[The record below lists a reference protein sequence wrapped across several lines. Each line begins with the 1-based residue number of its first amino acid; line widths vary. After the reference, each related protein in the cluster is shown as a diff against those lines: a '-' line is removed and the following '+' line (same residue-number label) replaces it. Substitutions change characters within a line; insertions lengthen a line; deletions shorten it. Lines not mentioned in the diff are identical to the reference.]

1 MYPPFVHSAA
11 TPPMSLGMAEI
22 PALSLLLALLLW
34 AGPADPSPTLLL
46 RPRERESSGS
56 FGNLN
61 IAVIYSGSSLHP
73 EMGIGAMDSGGGG
86 RVLHPGVSFGRVSN
100 SLGKSIIT
108 QWGSANVIWLA
119 VNDSSP
125 RTLLLQLCELLASRP
140 LQGLVYEEERAP
152 LSPKSP
158 LAPMLEFFSAQT
170 GLPIV
175 AVGGGAGLGRM
186 PQESGSIYLQFS
198 SSTALQLEV
207 IFEVLEE
214 YDWTAFSVVSTRHH
228 GYQDFL
234 SVVEGLTDGS
244 FIGWEKKNVVML
256 NLTDDPGGARARRLL
271 KENEAQV
278 RLLYCSQEEAD
289 LVFKAAWAAGQAGP
303 SHMWFA
309 VGPALAGL
317 GMDGLPRALF
327 AVRPQ
332 GWRDEPRKRIARG
345 VSVLSHGAVALRKDY
360 GLMGGPN
367 FVSNCQTDG
376 NHTQR
381 VPDRMRYFSNITL
394 GGRDYSFNSDGYL
407 ANPSLDVISYT
418 PGRGWEEVGWWEN
431 GVLRLRYPAWS
442 RYGPFLQPPDDA
454 QHLRVVTLEERPF
467 VIVEAADPASG
478 TCIRDSV
485 PCRRPVNASMVPEG
499 TAPTKQ
505 CCKGFCIDILKR
517 LAKIVGFTYDLY
529 LVTNGKHGK
538 KIDGVWNGM
547 VGEVVYQRADM
558 AIGSLTINEERS
570 EVVDFSVPFVE
581 TGISVMVSRSNGTV
595 SPSAFL
601 EPYSPAVWVM
611 MFVMCLTVVAV
622 TVFIFEFFS
631 PVGYNRSLQSG
642 KKVGGSKFTIGKS
655 IWLLWALV
663 FNNSVPVENPRGTTS
678 KIMVLVWAFFAVIFL
693 ASYTANLAAF
703 MIQEEYIDTVSGLS
717 DKKFQHPTEQY
728 PPLKFGTV
736 PNGSTEKNI
745 RSNYPDMHQYMIKY
759 NQRGVEEA
767 ITNLKTGKLDAFIYD
782 AAVLN
787 YMARKDEGCKVMTI
801 GSGKVFATTGYG
813 IALHKNSRWKRPLD
827 LALLQLVGDDEI
839 EMLERLWLSGICHND
854 KIEVMSSKLDIDNM
868 AGVFYMLL
876 VAMGLSLLV
885 FAWEHLVYWR
895 LRHCMGHSG
904 RLDFLL
910 AFSRGMYSCCSFED
924 ETAQGGAKP
933 TLPTHHHSAMM
944 PPPPPPHVVTAAVAN
959 PAISMAQQQ
968 QPPPQ
973 PPQQAYKTPLPGSPP
988 TAAHSGAAL
997 GAANTPILGA
1007 PLPCSTFLP
1016 RPDRRSAVVDRWRL
1030 PKTSGANPIG
1040 IRGGITEMGPFP
1052 QKVAPNW
1059 AGGGGGGGGGLDGYK
1074 RYYGPIDPEGLGPCV
1089 DPNAGGSQTPKTAQ
1103 RGHPQPPPAAVA
1115 FYQEKSAD
1123 HGVGKKVAVGGGAGG
1138 QGKGVKS
1145 LGTPRLPPKS
1155 QAPAPLPPNPPL
1167 PHPSPPLPSAF
1178 WRKRRPKKLKESG
1191 GPLYENILPLGRR
1204 GGGRDGAR
1212 DSVGRRGRHSPSLPL
1227 PVPVPLSPTYTP
1239 PSPSP
1244 SLPYTSTSTSSSTS
1258 STSSSSSAS
1267 TSRSTSP
1274 SSSSSGSSK
1283 SCRDRE
1289 EGFEGEDDDD
1299 MEELTEESSLLLGH
1313 DRDRSLIS
1321 PRSLTHG
1328 PPPPPVPP
1336 RKPRLLKGERE
1347 RARERGGSQ
1356 LAQLQEWWAG
1366 WGERER
1372 DRSGGGAGTG
1382 ERKRDKKRRKEKEKE
1397 KKKKK
1402 KKSKKR
1408 KKREERER
1416 ERERERK
1423 RRKVKKR
1430 KKKEMKTKKRK
1441 KASVGKRSEPEEGDI
1456 EADRDAEAEGERDGG
1471 MSQDYSSYSAQY
1483 RSTFGEKSRDS
1494 GWEGERDRGRR
1505 EGGDEDGDDREEE
1518 DGGRRRSRDRRRKGS
1533 RSRSRSRH
1541 QPPAKRY
1548 PNLNKLPA
1556 SVKFWVSGGGGDPSA
1571 DAPPSSLH
1579 PLRPSSGKRRK
1590 SGAGEREAGGR
1601 AGERRPLLLHYE
1613 RGRAHTREGLSFHEW
1628 DSEDDADGGDEVE
1641 EDRERVE
1648 DRVRRAAGRGAVS
1661 ESERD
1666 RCRAEE
1672 SFSDDGSS
1680 GEFGRFER
1688 YWEGSMG
1695 GGGGGIGGGGWFF
1708 GTYPSREKGGS
1719 INSRDD
1725 SILGRGDGWGAGGDG
1740 GWGSGGGIGW
1750 GSGGGSGGLGSQWPP
1765 PPAALPPPRRYWS
1778 VDKLPM
1784 KPEKKPKVGGK
1795 GKGRSRDRGRESGP
1809 CFCQYP
1815 PGRPHAHS
1823 KRGRASSRS
1832 QEELLPHCHSFSGG
1846 SQAKPLPPKPEKN
1859 QPKSGSQSN
1868 LSTQQAQLT
1877 DHSAQPLPS
1886 PPQAPGMAATSAKL
1900 QYQRLRSVP
1909 QPRRFYSPHLP
1920 LKAKSLCS
1928 RRGSAHF
1935 SSLESEPCAALCQQA
1950 RIALC
1955 CAVLRDTVHCA
1966 RSSGFTL
1973 CCAVRAHAT
1982 VLYATR
1988 PTPSQTQPAEQ
1999 HSATTGSASGL
2010 YSV

>member
-1 MYPPFVHSAA
+1 MV
-11 TPPMSLGMAEI
+11 TV
-22 PALSLLLALLLW
+22 PALSLLLALVEW
-34 AGPADPSPTLLL
+34 VGPAGSSPHLLL
-46 RPRERESSGS
+46 RPRERERDPVASMH
-56 FGNLN
+56 FN
-61 IAVIYSGSSLHP
+61 IAVIHAGSGAQ
-73 EMGIGAMDSGGGG
+73 GDAGAAAAGG
-86 RVLHPGVSFGRVSN
+86 RVLYPGFGRVHS
-100 SLGKSIIT
+100 SFGESVVT
-108 QWGSANVIWLA
+108 QWGSANVIWLQ

-125 RTLLLQLCELLASRP
+125 RTLLSQLCDLLAARP
-140 LQGLVYEEERAP
+140 LQGLVYEDERP
-152 LSPKSP
+152 LPLASGP
-158 LAPMLEFFSAQT
+158 LAPMLEFVSAQT

-175 AVGGGAGLGRM
+175 AVGGGAGLGRV
-186 PQESGSIYLQFS
+186 PQETGSIFLQFS
-198 SSTALQLEV
+198 TSTALQLEV

-244 FIGWEKKNVVML
+244 FIGWEKKSVVML
-256 NLTDDPGGARARRLL
+256 NLTDDPGGSRTRRLL

-278 RLLYCSQEEAD
+278 RLLYCSQEEAEQ
-289 LVFKAAWAAGQAGP
+289 VFYAAWAAGLAGP
-303 SHMWFA
+303 SHIWFA
-309 VGPALAGL
+309 VGPALSELGL
-317 GMDGLPRALF
+317 SGLPNRLF

-332 GWRDEPRKRIARG
+332 GWRDEPRRRIARG
-345 VSVLSHGAVALRKDY
+345 VSVLTHGAVALRKDY
-360 GLMGGPN
+360 GATGGPH
-367 FVSNCQTDG
+367 FVTNCQSDG
-376 NHTQR
+376 NRTQKIR
-381 VPDRMRYFSNITL
+381 GRMKYFSNITL

-407 ANPSLDVISYT
+407 ANPFLDVISYT
-418 PGRGWEEVGWWEN
+418 AGSGWEDVGWWEN

-467 VIVEAADPASG
+467 VIVELADPASG

-485 PCRRPVNASMVPEG
+485 PCRRPLNATALQEG
-499 TAPTKQ
+499 VAPMKQ

-517 LAKIVGFTYDLY
+517 LARIVGFTYDLY

-547 VGEVVYQRADM
+547 VGEVVYKRADM

-570 EVVDFSVPFVE
+570 EVIDFSVPFVE

-631 PVGYNRSLQSG
+631 PVGYNRSLQNG
-642 KKVGGSKFTIGKS
+642 KKAGGSKFTIGKS

-663 FNNSVPVENPRGTTS
+663 FNNSVPVENPKGTTS

-717 DKKFQHPTEQY
+717 DRKFQHPTEQY

-745 RSNYPDMHQYMIKY
+745 RSNYPDMHHYMIKY
-759 NQRGVEEA
+759 NQKGVEEA

-813 IALHKNSRWKRPLD
+813 IALIKNSRWKRPLD

-895 LRHCMGHSG
+895 LRHCMSRMGQTG
-904 RLDFLL
+904 KLDFLL

-924 ETAQGGAKP
+924 ETAQGGVKV
-933 TLPTHHHSAMM
+933 TVSTHHHPSVVSA
-944 PPPPPPHVVTAAVAN
+944 PPSSHVVTASVAN
-959 PAISMAQQQ
+959 AAIAMVPQQQQQQQQQ
-968 QPPPQ
+968 QPQPQ
-973 PPQQAYKTPLPGSPP
+973 SYKTPLPGSPP
-988 TAAHSGAAL
+988 AVVHSAAAMGPST
-997 GAANTPILGA
+997 TPLMGA

-1016 RPDRRSAVVDRWRL
+1016 RPDRRLAVVDRWRL
-1030 PKTSGANPIG
+1030 PKSTSATIG
-1040 IRGGITEMGPFP
+1040 VRGGLSDIGPFP
-1052 QKVAPNW
+1052 QKGAPTW
-1059 AGGGGGGGGGLDGYK
+1059 AGSGAAGSSMDGYK

-1089 DPNAGGSQTPKTAQ
+1089 DQQAGSQTPKTAP
-1103 RGHPQPPPAAVA
+1103 RSHQPPPPATMV
-1115 FYQEKSAD
+1115 FYQEKGMD
-1123 HGVGKKVAVGGGAGG
+1123 HGLGKKVGVGTGGGG

-1155 QAPAPLPPNPPL
+1155 QTPAPLPPNPPL
-1167 PHPSPPLPSAF
+1167 QHPSPPLPSSL
-1178 WRKRRPKKLKESG
+1178 WRKRRPKKPKEPG

-1204 GGGRDGAR
+1204 GGGRDA
-1212 DSVGRRGRHSPSLPL
+1212 GRRPRPSPPLPI
-1227 PVPVPLSPTYTP
+1227 PVPVPLSPSFTP
-1239 PSPSP
+1239 PSPSA
-1244 SLPYTSTSTSSSTS
+1244 SLPYTSTSSSSSSTSSSTTSSASSSRSTSPSSTS
-1258 STSSSSSAS
+1258 STSS
-1267 TSRSTSP
+1267 RST
-1274 SSSSSGSSK
+1274 
-1283 SCRDRE
+1283 RDRE
-1289 EGFEGEDDDD
+1289 AEEEDEEDLD
-1299 MEELTEESSLLLGH
+1299 ELTEESSLLQGH
-1313 DRDRSLIS
+1313 SRDRERSILS

-1328 PPPPPVPP
+1328 PPPPPIPP
-1336 RKPRLLKGERE
+1336 RKPRGSHGERE
-1347 RARERGGSQ
+1347 GGRERERGGSQ

-1372 DRSGGGAGTG
+1372 DRSGGGSGDT
-1382 ERKRDKKRRKEKEKE
+1382 ERKREKKRRKEREKD

-1402 KKSKKR
+1402 KKNKKR

-1416 ERERERK
+1416 ERERK
-1423 RRKVKKR
+1423 RRKVKK
-1430 KKKEMKTKKRK
+1430 KKKKATKTKKK
-1441 KASVGKRSEPEEGDI
+1441 KKVSAGKHSEPEEGDV
-1456 EADRDAEAEGERDGG
+1456 EAEREGDGDAEREGEF
-1471 MSQDYSSYSAQY
+1471 SSFSTQY
-1483 RSTFGEKSRDS
+1483 RSMFGDKGNLSA
-1494 GWEGERDRGRR
+1494 WEGERERGRR
-1505 EGGDEDGDDREEE
+1505 DGGEEVGDERDEESG
-1518 DGGRRRSRDRRRKGS
+1518 GGRNRQRRPKGS
-1533 RSRSRSRH
+1533 HTRH
-1541 QPPAKRY
+1541 RPSSKRY

-1556 SVKFWVSGGGGDPSA
+1556 SVKFWVSGGGTEATSGIS
-1571 DAPPSSLH
+1571 PPSSLH
-1579 PLRPSSGKRRK
+1579 TLLPSAKRRRSSG
-1590 SGAGEREAGGR
+1590 AERDMGGR
-1601 AGERRPLLLHYE
+1601 GGERRPLLLHYE

-1628 DSEDDADGGDEVE
+1628 DSEDEDEDE
-1641 EDRERVE
+1641 EEEEERERERERERVE
-1648 DRVRRAAGRGAVS
+1648 ERMRRAGGRGAVS

-1666 RCRAEE
+1666 RVQAEE
-1672 SFSDDGSS
+1672 SYSDDGSS

-1688 YWEGSMG
+1688 YWEGNG
-1695 GGGGGIGGGGWFF
+1695 GGGASGIGGGGWFF
-1708 GTYPSREKGGS
+1708 GTYPAREKGGS

-1725 SILGRGDGWGAGGDG
+1725 SILGRSEAWVGGDF
-1740 GWGSGGGIGW
+1740 WGSGAGIGW
-1750 GSGGGSGGLGSQWPP
+1750 GSGGGSGGLGPQCPP
-1765 PPAALPPPRRYWS
+1765 FPTSLPPPRRYWS

-1784 KPEKKPKVGGK
+1784 KGEKRSRSGAK
-1795 GKGRSRDRGRESGP
+1795 GKGNRARDREQDACSYAQ
-1809 CFCQYP
+1809 FSHS
-1815 PGRPHAHS
+1815 RPHGHS
-1823 KRGRASSRS
+1823 KRGSVTSRS

-1846 SQAKPLPPKPEKN
+1846 SRPKLPPKPDTA
-1859 QPKSGSQSN
+1859 KSGSQSN
-1868 LSTQQAQLT
+1868 LNTQQAQ
-1877 DHSAQPLPS
+1877 HSEPSPS
-1886 PPQAPGMAATSAKL
+1886 PPQPLLPSPSAPSSLPMPIPPPPSSASVSPPPVLSPGPATGASQSVTASAKL

-1935 SSLESEPCAALCQQA
+1935 SSLESE
-1950 RIALC
+1950 
-1955 CAVLRDTVHCA
+1955 V
-1966 RSSGFTL
+1966 
-1973 CCAVRAHAT
+1973 
-1982 VLYATR
+1982 
-1988 PTPSQTQPAEQ
+1988 
-1999 HSATTGSASGL
+1999 
-2010 YSV
+2010 

>member
-1 MYPPFVHSAA
+1 HAA
-11 TPPMSLGMAEI
+11 QPL
-22 PALSLLLALLLW
+22 
-34 AGPADPSPTLLL
+34 
-46 RPRERESSGS
+46 
-56 FGNLN
+56 LN
-61 IAVIYSGSSLHP
+61 IAVIYSG
-73 EMGIGAMDSGGGG
+73 
-86 RVLHPGVSFGRVSN
+86 VSN

-234 SVVEGLTDGS
+234 SIVEGLTDGS

-345 VSVLSHGAVALRKDY
+345 VSVLSHGAVALRKEF

-367 FVSNCQTDG
+367 FVSNCQTDA
-376 NHTQR
+376 NHTHR

-485 PCRRPVNASMVPEG
+485 PCRRPVNTSVVPEG
-499 TAPTKQ
+499 MAPTKQ

-642 KKVGGSKFTIGKS
+642 KKAGGSKFTIGKS

-904 RLDFLL
+904 SLDFLL

-933 TLPTHHHSAMM
+933 TLPTHHHAMM

-968 QPPPQ
+968 QPPQ
-973 PPQQAYKTPLPGSPP
+973 QQPQQAYKTPLPGSPP
-988 TAAHSGAAL
+988 TVAHSGTAL
-997 GAANTPILGA
+997 GASNTPILGA

-1030 PKTSGANPIG
+1030 PKTAGANPIG
-1040 IRGGITEMGPFP
+1040 VRGGIGGISGITELGPFQ

-1059 AGGGGGGGGGLDGYK
+1059 VGGGGGGLDGYK

-1089 DPNAGGSQTPKTAQ
+1089 DPQTGGSQTPKT
-1103 RGHPQPPPAAVA
+1103 
-1115 FYQEKSAD
+1115 K
-1123 HGVGKKVAVGGGAGG
+1123 
-1138 QGKGVKS
+1138 GKGVKS

-1178 WRKRRPKKLKESG
+1178 WRKRRPKKPKESG

-1204 GGGRDGAR
+1204 GGGRDGVR
-1212 DSVGRRGRHSPSLPL
+1212 DPAGRRGRHSPSLPL

-1244 SLPYTSTSTSSSTS
+1244 SLPYTSTSSSTSTS

-1274 SSSSSGSSK
+1274 SSSSSVSSK
-1283 SCRDRE
+1283 SRE
-1289 EGFEGEDDDD
+1289 DGFEGEDDDD

-1328 PPPPPVPP
+1328 PPPPPIPP
-1336 RKPRLLKGERE
+1336 RKPRPLKGERE

-1372 DRSGGGAGTG
+1372 DRSGGGAGTE

-1430 KKKEMKTKKRK
+1430 KKKAMKTKKRK

-1456 EADRDAEAEGERDGG
+1456 EAEREEVEGDRDGG
-1471 MSQDYSSYSAQY
+1471 MSQDYSSYSAQ
-1483 RSTFGEKSRDS
+1483 
-1494 GWEGERDRGRR
+1494 
-1505 EGGDEDGDDREEE
+1505 
-1518 DGGRRRSRDRRRKGS
+1518 
-1533 RSRSRSRH
+1533 H
-1541 QPPAKRY
+1541 QPPSKRY

-1556 SVKFWVSGGGGDPSA
+1556 SVKFWVSGGGGGDPST
-1571 DAPPSSLH
+1571 DTPPSSLH
-1579 PLRPSSGKRRK
+1579 PLLPSSTKRRK
-1590 SGAGEREAGGR
+1590 SGAGEREGGGR
-1601 AGERRPLLLHYE
+1601 AGERRPLLMHYE

-1628 DSEDDADGGDEVE
+1628 DSEDEDDEDIE
-1641 EDRERVE
+1641 EERDRVE

-1740 GWGSGGGIGW
+1740 WGSGAGVGW
-1750 GSGGGSGGLGSQWPP
+1750 GGSGGGSGGLGSQWPP

-1784 KPEKKPKVGGK
+1784 KPEKKQKGGGK
-1795 GKGRSRDRGRESGP
+1795 GKGRTRDRERETGP

-1815 PGRPHAHS
+1815 HGRPHAHS

-1832 QEELLPHCHSFSGG
+1832 QEELLPHCHSFSG
-1846 SQAKPLPPKPEKN
+1846 SSRPKALPPKPDTN

-1877 DHSAQPLPS
+1877 EHSAQPLPS
-1886 PPQAPGMAATSAKL
+1886 PPQALLPAKL

-1935 SSLESEPCAALCQQA
+1935 SSLESE
-1950 RIALC
+1950 
-1955 CAVLRDTVHCA
+1955 V
-1966 RSSGFTL
+1966 
-1973 CCAVRAHAT
+1973 
-1982 VLYATR
+1982 
-1988 PTPSQTQPAEQ
+1988 
-1999 HSATTGSASGL
+1999 
-2010 YSV
+2010 